1 MKTALFLFFSILVLP
16 CFSQSKKATN
26 KILKEKYEQLI
37 QQNDSI
43 GRIIA
48 NNNQKLLELS
58 KKSFSTSRN
67 LFDRRQEFKGLKKDI
82 TDVQM
87 LLVNLGFD
95 PNTLVRQEDLDDVY
109 GKYDEVDYQK
119 EVKGIG
125 SSLQPVGIKVMEDFS
140 TEKLKVQNERL
151 AQKNLEYIAVI
162 DSNLQVIK
170 KQEVL
175 ETKFTTTIQKMEAAS
190 VILIKNKKVLRA
202 NYELLRSKCSELE
215 LKKEEL
221 EMVAENAKKELVV
234 KSSSKKKKEKTI
246 LFVPPEVIEKEKSGS
261 DIGLGAPFD
270 FRNMGESD
278 PIPPPAPDILEK
290 SMMNNSEIFEI
301 VEEPASFPGGLEGL
315 KKYLSA
321 QVVYPARAKEDSIS
335 GKVYLKFIVSNTGQ
349 ISNVKVM
356 KGILNYPEFE
366 AEAIRV
372 IRLMPNWIPAKNNGK
387 MVNSYFTLPI
397 QFKL

>member
-16 CFSQSKKATN
+16 CLSQSKKATN

-43 GRIIA
+43 GKIIA

-82 TDVQM
+82 TDVQK

-95 PNTLVRQEDLDDVY
+95 PNTLVRQEDLDEVY

-151 AQKNLEYIAVI
+151 AQKNQEYRAVI

-175 ETKFTTTIQKMEAAS
+175 ETKFTTTIQQMEAAS

-221 EMVAENAKKELVV
+221 EMAAENAKKEPVV

-246 LFVPPEVIEKEKSGS
+246 RFVPPEVIEKEKSGPA
-261 DIGLGAPFD
+261 LGAPFD

-278 PIPPPAPDILEK
+278 PTPLPAPDIREK
-290 SMMNNSEIFEI
+290 PMMNNSEIFEI

-315 KKYLSA
+315 KKYLTA

-335 GKVYLKFIVSNTGQ
+335 GKVYLKFIVSNKGN

>member
-1 MKTALFLFFSILVLP
+1 M
-16 CFSQSKKATN
+16 
-26 KILKEKYEQLI
+26 I

-48 NNNQKLLELS
+48 NNDQKLLELS

-82 TDVQM
+82 TDVQK

-140 TEKLKVQNERL
+140 NEKLKVQNERL
-151 AQKNLEYIAVI
+151 TQKNVEYIAVI

-190 VILIKNKKVLRA
+190 VILIKNKKVLRT

-221 EMVAENAKKELVV
+221 EMAAENAKKELVV

-246 LFVPPEVIEKEKSGS
+246 RFVPPEVIEKEKSGS

-315 KKYLSA
+315 KKYLTA

-335 GKVYLKFIVSNTGQ
+335 GKVYLKFIVSNKGN

-397 QFKL
+397 QFNL